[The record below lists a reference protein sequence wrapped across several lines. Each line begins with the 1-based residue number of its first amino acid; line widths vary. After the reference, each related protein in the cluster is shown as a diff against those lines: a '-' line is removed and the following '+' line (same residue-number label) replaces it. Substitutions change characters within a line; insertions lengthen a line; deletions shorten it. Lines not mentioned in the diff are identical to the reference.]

1 MGNNGR
7 PIEKI
12 KFNSVFKALVLIN
25 KIKVLLESNKV
36 ERMLVS
42 SGSVCAPAFEPFML

>member
-7 PIEKI
+7 AIKKI

-25 KIKVLLESNKV
+25 KIKVLLDSNEV

-42 SGSVCAPAFEPFML
+42 SGSVCAPEFEPFML